1 MSLSVFFSQLRPK
14 NVDNV
19 ANLTEHL
26 DLKMREYYGYGDT
39 PNLKK
44 IHRESKRGLYQRM
57 WRVKVRS
64 EFPLREE
71 GGGQV
76 MQAASAA
83 FSWAADL
90 SLASDASFLFQSSCG
105 SCFVLQA
112 VGAVYFPK
120 TQINIM
126 TNISFYSFT
135 NSTSLKLYF

>member
-1 MSLSVFFSQLRPK
+1 M
-14 NVDNV
+14 
-19 ANLTEHL
+19 
-26 DLKMREYYGYGDT
+26 
-39 PNLKK
+39 
-44 IHRESKRGLYQRM
+44 
-57 WRVKVRS
+57 KVRS

-76 MQAASAA
+76 MEATSAA
-83 FSWAADL
+83 FSWAAVAAAL

-126 TNISFYSFT
+126 TNMSFYSFT
-135 NSTSLKLYF
+135 NSTSLKFYF